1 VSLDEMTGIQAL
13 ERTMPA
19 MPMKPGSIVKR
30 EFEYIRHGTQSLI
43 ASFNVATG
51 EIEVATVGATHTEQD
66 LEAHVVRLMAKHPT
80 APKYHVVMDCLNTH
94 QPEALVRLVARLE
107 PEGLDLGIKGKSALV
122 CAASKGLG
130 KGCAQALAAEGVNV
144 TLVARGPE
152 ALDAT
157 AESIRQAGRAAITP
171 RLESHA
177 VDRTK
182 SGQTHQSARRIKT
195 RFAKCQKPQ
204 RCRGCNPSASD
215 KSGFSLRHTR

>member
-1 VSLDEMTGIQAL
+1 MSLDEMTGIQAL

-107 PEGLDLGIKGKSALV
+107 PEGLDLGIKGKVGILQSMLSRTQFSTDPTHRLV
-122 CAASKGLG
+122 VHFTPKHCSWLNQIELWFGI
-130 KGCAQALAAEGVNV
+130 
-144 TLVARGPE
+144 LVRK
-152 ALDAT
+152 LL
-157 AESIRQAGRAAITP
+157 RRADFTSTEK
-171 RLESHA
+171 L
-177 VDRTK
+177 K
-182 SGQTHQSARRIKT
+182 QRILY
-195 RFAKCQKPQ
+195 
-204 RCRGCNPSASD
+204 N
-215 KSGFSLRHTR
+215 